1 MKMFL
6 YQVVFCFKMAD
17 LDFLESLFDDK
28 LVRILRVFFQFS
40 QKKFYLKEVSDQSK
54 VSMATTHRILT
65 KLVRLNIISEVKI
78 SKFKV
83 YQLAVNERTEFLSEF
98 IKGSVK
104 VTETFVDMIKD
115 DPGIESVI
123 LVGKE
128 GESKANLIIIGSSV
142 DTERVKLATTEVK
155 ERYNYKITYINMPM
169 EQYEQMVS
177 MGLYPGTKKVLY
189 QRS

>member
-1 MKMFL
+1 
-6 YQVVFCFKMAD
+6 MAD